1 MVTRDREAPRGS
13 AAAAVLGWA
22 AAAAAPPPLT
32 PAIDAAGRRARPSGD
47 GGAQAEAADSR
58 RANRRDGVRNI
69 VGVAEDGVEKE
80 IKHERVTA
88 PTA

>member
-1 MVTRDREAPRGS
+1 MVTRDLEAPRGS

-22 AAAAAPPPLT
+22 AAAAAPPPT
-32 PAIDAAGRRARPSGD
+32 PAIDAAGHRARPSGD

-80 IKHERVTA
+80 RKHERVTA